1 VSDNGEWKGKL
12 KDWLTKNPKVMSEEH
27 RRAREDFVH
36 RFPKEK
42 LGEMTLEQYAL
53 GHKTA
58 KDSFSHGLEFG
69 TKKQLGSMGGGAAR
83 KHGVWWSQKQNGWRW
98 HKALEA
104 GSVEDALAQVKDRLV
119 KLVNAVEQK
128 QFDKLDG
135 IAVKVVGSHR
145 FTVSAKALYMYY
157 PDEFLPISSLNHLK
171 HYLHCFGKEPKE
183 DLLACNRQL
192 LSKLRSLP
200 EFDGFDTQQMMRFLY
215 DCLPYGD
222 EETAGNNDEVVH
234 KIWKVSPGRKAQ
246 FWAQCR
252 DHNRML
258 IAWLKGESYL
268 NYKTIEEVR
277 QALSQNGDKT
287 GGARSIWRFTHEI
300 NKDHLIVANKGL
312 QVVVGVGVVKSG
324 YIPPRDERNKG
335 IDWSKV
341 LQLDKKDSADWRTPH
356 SREVEWVI
364 TEEVTISFQFQQHTV
379 TPLTGDQW
387 QQIKGAYLKR
397 YPGLAEK
404 LNSLDAIASA
414 PTPAAPELKLLSQL
428 KKLLG
433 RTRNAIL
440 YGPPGC
446 GKTYWVRQF
455 AKDFTSD
462 EQREFVT
469 FHQSFAYEEFVEGLK
484 PLPPKEG
491 GTQIRYEVVPGLF
504 RKVCA
509 KAEEAWR
516 ANADAATKYLLVID
530 EINRANI
537 AKVLGE
543 LITLIEDDKRLGQ
556 ANEITVTLPYSGQRF
571 GVPPNL
577 YILGTMNT
585 ADRSIALLDLALRRR
600 FTFMELMPDPSLL
613 STVVGVDLSG
623 LLACLNERVA
633 ALLDRDHQIGHSY
646 FLGLDADAGVG
657 DLRFVWYHR
666 VVPLLQEFFYN
677 DGERLRAVL
686 GDEFVKRTQVS
697 QGAASAL
704 GDLHDPEAPKYEV
717 VGLDGDE
724 FVRALQG
731 LVNV

>member
-12 KDWLTKNPKVMSEEH
+12 KDWLTKNPKVMSEER

-58 KDSFSHGLEFG
+58 KHSFSHGLEFG

-104 GSVEDALAQVKDRLV
+104 ESVEDALAQVKDRLV
-119 KLVNAVEQK
+119 KLLNAVEQK
-128 QFDKLDG
+128 QFDKLDS
-135 IAVKVVGSHR
+135 IAVKVLGSHR
-145 FTVSAKALYMYY
+145 FTVSAKALYMYF
-157 PDEFLPISSLNHLK
+157 PDEFLPISSFAHLK
-171 HYLHCFGKEPKE
+171 HFLRHFGEEPKA

-215 DCLPYGD
+215 NCLPHGDKGTGD
-222 EETAGNNDEVVH
+222 EDDEE
-234 KIWKVSPGRKAQ
+234 P
-246 FWAQCR
+246 
-252 DHNRML
+252 
-258 IAWLKGESYL
+258 
-268 NYKTIEEVR
+268 
-277 QALSQNGDKT
+277 
-287 GGARSIWRFTHEI
+287 
-300 NKDHLIVANKGL
+300 
-312 QVVVGVGVVKSG
+312 
-324 YIPPRDERNKG
+324 
-335 IDWSKV
+335 
-341 LQLDKKDSADWRTPH
+341 
-356 SREVEWVI
+356 
-364 TEEVTISFQFQQHTV
+364 
-379 TPLTGDQW
+379 
-387 QQIKGAYLKR
+387 
-397 YPGLAEK
+397 
-404 LNSLDAIASA
+404 
-414 PTPAAPELKLLSQL
+414 PAAQPQEIDRLMEVM
-428 KKLLG
+428 G
-433 RTRNAIL
+433 RTRNVLL
-440 YGPPGC
+440 YGPPGV
-446 GKTYWVRQF
+446 GKTWLVNHFATSFLLHHNLSLEKSQEYQQAILEEDVATCQALRAEVRTEIEAGQVEPAYWWISANEKIWTWDKLFAEGEQFFNARRIARNFREAKAGDLAFGYLSHPHKKIVAIARVKEELHTRVEGEEEVEGIVIEPVARLANPVGWATLVDNPVLKDSEPITFRAQGTLFRVSLDEAQELVRLLREAGNEVDLPGASRHNF
-455 AKDFTSD
+455 M
-462 EQREFVT
+462 EFVT
-469 FHQSFAYEEFVEGLK
+469 FHQAFAYEEFVEGLK
-484 PLPPKEG
+484 PLPPEEG
-491 GTQIRYEVVPGLF
+491 DAQIRYGVVPGVF
-504 RKVCA
+504 RRVCA
-509 KAEEAWR
+509 RAEAAWR
-516 ANADAATKYLLVID
+516 SHGDDAPKYLLVVD

-543 LITLIEDDKRLGQ
+543 LITLIEDDKRFGL

-600 FTFMELMPDPSLL
+600 FTFMELMPNPSLL
-613 STVVGVDLSG
+613 SPIAGVDLSR

-666 VVPLLQEFFYN
+666 VVPLLQEYFYN
-677 DGERLRAVL
+677 DGARLRAVL
-686 GDEFVKRTQVS
+686 GDDFVKRTQVS

-704 GDLHDPEAPKYEV
+704 GDLHDPEALKYEV

-731 LVNV
+731 LAE